1 MKHDIPIKNGIVIPE
16 SELEITTSRA
26 GGPGG
31 QYVNRTSSRVTLRW
45 NVKSTN
51 ALTEEQKTRVLQKL
65 QSQLTTEGDLIIH
78 NSASRSQ
85 EQNKEAAFELLA
97 EKVRQ
102 ALYVPKKRT
111 ETKIPGTIK
120 EARLQTKKQR
130 SMLKKM
136 RSKKHGYDE

>member
-1 MKHDIPIKNGIVIPE
+1 MKHDISVKNGIIIPE

-78 NSASRSQ
+78 NSATRSQ
-85 EQNKEAAFELLA
+85 EQNKEAALELLA
-97 EKVRQ
+97 EKIRK
-102 ALYVPKKRT
+102 ALFVPKKRMK
-111 ETKIPGTIK
+111 TKIPKNIK
-120 EARLQTKKQR
+120 EVRLQTKKQH
-130 SMLKKM
+130 SFIKKM
-136 RSKKHGYDE
+136 RSKRTEFE